1 MKPWM
6 KWTLAAVVVAL
17 LTAGAL
23 RTLAA
28 RKVKQ
33 QALEAQQTAQKTQ
46 VAIDL
51 QASDL
56 LKVRTQQ
63 VPLTVPVSGPIQA
76 VNTSMVKARV
86 GGELQGLSVREGDPV
101 RAGQVLGRIEPT
113 EFDAPLRQARQQAQA
128 AKAQVDI
135 AQRTHANNQALV
147 AQGFIS
153 GTALAASQANLA
165 AAQATY
171 DAAKAASEVAA
182 KSLADTVL
190 RAPISGQ
197 IAQRLA
203 QPGERVGVDARI
215 VEIVDLRQLEVEVA
229 LPAADALQ
237 VKPGQPASLHV
248 DGSNTPIAARV
259 ARISPSATAGSRAVL
274 VYLAIDSGVVL
285 RQGLYM
291 QGSLVVGQLNANVV
305 PLSAVRT
312 DQPQPYLQLVQDGQV
327 RHAKVTTGARSEVN
341 VQTLVAVSGVPA
353 GAVVIAGSVGVLRPG
368 TPVRLVKQ
376 P

>member
-1 MKPWM
+1 MKPWL

-17 LTAGAL
+17 LGAGAL

-33 QALEAQQTAQKTQ
+33 QALETQQAAQKTQ

-51 QASDL
+51 QAADL
-56 LKVRTQQ
+56 LEVRAQQ
-63 VPLTVPVSGPIQA
+63 LPLTLPVAGPIQA
-76 VNTSMVKARV
+76 VNTAMVKARV
-86 GGELQGLSVREGDPV
+86 GGELQGLSVREGDLV
-101 RAGQVLGRIEPT
+101 RAGQVLGHIEPT
-113 EFDAPLRQARQQAQA
+113 EFDARLRQARQQAQA

-171 DAAKAASEVAA
+171 NAATAASEVAA
-182 KSLADTVL
+182 KSLGDTVL
-190 RAPISGQ
+190 RAPIGGQ

-203 QPGERVGVDARI
+203 QPGERVGIDARI
-215 VEIVDLRQLEVEVA
+215 VEIVDLRQVEVEVA

-237 VKPGQPASLHV
+237 VKPGQRASLQV
-248 DGSNTPIAARV
+248 NGSNAPFNARV
-259 ARISPSATAGSRAVL
+259 VRINPSATAGSRAVL
-274 VYLAIDSGVVL
+274 VYLAIDPGAAL
-285 RQGLYM
+285 RQGLYV
-291 QGSLVVGQLNANVV
+291 QGSLVVGQLAANVV
-305 PLSAVRT
+305 PLTAVRT

-327 RHAKVTTGARSEVN
+327 RHAQVTPGARSEVDG
-341 VQTLVAVSGVPA
+341 QTLVAVTGVPA
-353 GAVVIAGSVGVLRPG
+353 GATVLAGSVGVLRPG
-368 TPVRLVKQ
+368 TPVRLVAQK
-376 P
+376 